1 MTSTK
6 HLRRSSVVGLGILGL
21 IGLACAGGGSSGGPP
36 GTGGTGATGG
46 ATSSG
51 GATGKG
57 GTIGSGG
64 ASQKGGSTGAGGILG
79 TGGTTGTGGI
89 ATGAGGTGYTCTGCK
104 VTIAATCQSA
114 PGTQTVRMSV
124 DVVDGTLNALPLS
137 TVTFRYWF
145 VLGETTD
152 PPVLGIDYAQ
162 VGASVL
168 TSQFVA
174 VSPAVTGANEYLEI
188 GFTDAA
194 PTLSSFGDSG
204 PLNLQIHGMGYS
216 SSFDLDQTADYSYQ
230 PCGDASATTLV
241 NAPTIT
247 GYINGVLAWGKEPK

>member
-1 MTSTK
+1 MASTNQ
-6 HLRRSSVVGLGILGL
+6 RRSLTLVGLGFLGL
-21 IGLACAGGGSSGGPP
+21 LGFACAGGGSSGGPP
-36 GTGGTGATGG
+36 ATGG
-46 ATSSG
+46 ATGTGGATSTG

-57 GTIGSGG
+57 GAVGSGG
-64 ASQKGGSTGAGGILG
+64 AAQKGGSTG
-79 TGGTTGTGGI
+79 TGGFVATGGSTGTGGG
-89 ATGAGGTGYTCTGCK
+89 TGTGGAGYTCTGCK
-104 VTIAATCQSA
+104 VTIAASCQST
-114 PGTQTVRMSV
+114 PGTQTIRMSV

-162 VGASVL
+162 VGASAL
-168 TSQFVA
+168 TSQFVP

-188 GFTDAA
+188 GFTDGA

-204 PLNLQIHGMGYS
+204 PINLQVHGMGYS
-216 SSFDLDQTADYSYQ
+216 TSFDLDQTADYSYQ

-247 GYINGVLAWGKEPK
+247 GYINGVLAWGHEPK